1 MSLFL
6 NPYLGFMFALI
17 RKCDGG
23 LDVHTLLK
31 GPIAHSGFKRLN

>member
-1 MSLFL
+1 MRVFL
-6 NPYLGFMFALI
+6 NPYFGFVFALI

-23 LDVHTLLK
+23 LDVQFLLK